1 MTVFFHLNG
10 KLVALTF
17 ILVCMCAMSLSAQT
31 TAGCTYSIACN
42 YDANATVDDG
52 SCVFAEP
59 NYDCDGN
66 CLLDLNNNGLCDLD
80 ETAGCTNAEAINF
93 NAEATLDDGSCMV
106 TCKGDF
112 NNDGIITTADLL
124 SFLAIFGGQCNGGG
138 CMDPLG
144 CNYDP
149 DATFDLNYCEYPEEY
164 YDCDGTCLND
174 SDGDG
179 ICDELEVLGCTDPE
193 APNYNAEA
201 TEDDG
206 SCESA
211 QEGFPAGSVFCTGT
225 PTEIVEVL
233 SPATG
238 QIWMDRNL
246 GASQVATGL
255 NDVAAY
261 GDMYQW
267 GRFSDGH
274 QCRNSTTLQQVS
286 STDQPDHDNFII
298 LNGSP
303 ADWRSPQNND
313 LWQGVNGINNP
324 CPSGFRLP
332 TMSEFDAERVTW
344 ENLNSNGAF
353 FSPLKLTTGG
363 TRAYTKGVING
374 IGSSGNYWMST
385 LFGSNARSV
394 FFNGSGSTISSA
406 GRAYGF
412 SVRCIKD

>member
-1 MTVFFHLNG
+1 MTHFLPFTATLSPVL
-10 KLVALTF
+10 F
-17 ILVCMCAMSLSAQT
+17 ILTWLFATPVNAQT
-31 TAGCTYSIACN
+31 TPGCTYAVACN
-42 YDANATVDDG
+42 YNAEATVDDG
-52 SCVFAEP
+52 SCVFAETH
-59 NYDCDGN
+59 YDCEGN

-80 ETAGCTNAEAINF
+80 ETAGCTNADAINYH
-93 NAEATLDDGSCMV
+93 AEATLDDGSCMV

-112 NNDGIITTADLL
+112 NNDGVITTNDLL
-124 SFLAIFGGQCNGGG
+124 SFLAIFSNECEGGG
-138 CMDPLG
+138 CTDPNG
-144 CNYDP
+144 CNYNP
-149 DATFDLNYCEYPEEY
+149 GATFNLDFCEYPAEF
-164 YDCDGTCLND
+164 YDCEGNCLND

-179 ICDELEVLGCTDPE
+179 ICDELEVSGCTDPD
-193 APNYNAEA
+193 APNFNPDA
-201 TEDDG
+201 TDDDG

-211 QEGFPAGSVFCTGT
+211 QAGFPAGTVFCTDT
-225 PTEIVEVL
+225 PTEIIEVL

-246 GASQVATGL
+246 GASQVATSL
-255 NDVAAY
+255 SDQAAI

-274 QCRNSTTLQQVS
+274 QCRNSATLSQLS
-286 STDQPDHDNFII
+286 STDQPDHGDFII

-303 ADWRSPQNND
+303 ADWRSPQNNE

-353 FSPLKLTTGG
+353 FSPLKLPTGG
-363 TRAYTKGVING
+363 TRAYTTGVI
-374 IGSSGNYWMST
+374 SSTSTGNYWMST
-385 LFGSNARSV
+385 LFGTNARSI

-406 GRAYGF
+406 GRGYGF